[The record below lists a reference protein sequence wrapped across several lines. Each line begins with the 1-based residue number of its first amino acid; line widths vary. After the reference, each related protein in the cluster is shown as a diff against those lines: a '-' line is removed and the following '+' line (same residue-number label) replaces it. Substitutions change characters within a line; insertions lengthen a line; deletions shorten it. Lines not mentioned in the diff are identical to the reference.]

1 MNFYFSSSSGS
12 EENTKSKFENE
23 FLPIQ
28 IENQNI
34 VLKSIKIHN
43 VISLINESNIPHFKS
58 TSKNHKFLDRSIWKK
73 ESGDQ
78 YDIEGFTLSFF
89 TYSPPRRMS
98 KEINFERKTYKTI
111 KKFISDLNELFKKNN
126 IWIYFE
132 IKNKIVSL
140 TSKYFNAKI
149 KCSDKKFFK
158 NIGFSRKETLEMN
171 ILKQK
176 FVGKNKVNF
185 KKSWVKLFYLNF
197 NEITS
202 IEDLS
207 CAYNNL
213 IKTLNGEN
221 NSSEEIFSVKGNQL
235 VILPIEDVVDYF
247 PSDHIT
253 GTIAI
258 PRKNNDIQFNLKILS
273 QICKI
278 KKII

>member
-1 MNFYFSSSSGS
+1 
-12 EENTKSKFENE
+12 
-23 FLPIQ
+23 
-28 IENQNI
+28 
-34 VLKSIKIHN
+34 
-43 VISLINESNIPHFKS
+43 
-58 TSKNHKFLDRSIWKK
+58 
-73 ESGDQ
+73 
-78 YDIEGFTLSFF
+78 
-89 TYSPPRRMS
+89 
-98 KEINFERKTYKTI
+98 
-111 KKFISDLNELFKKNN
+111 
-126 IWIYFE
+126 
-132 IKNKIVSL
+132 
-140 TSKYFNAKI
+140 
-149 KCSDKKFFK
+149 
-158 NIGFSRKETLEMN
+158 MN

-185 KKSWVKLFYLNF
+185 KKLWVKLFYLNF

-278 KKII
+278 KKNNLKIHGNEYAEVRKKVKFAVKSIKYPKLIKIFSPNVIPSFTHSSIFGGLISVIKF